1 MKPSIALLAVLLVSP
16 CACARHDRAPP
27 QTTFV
32 EPIDPGPLAGPGPG
46 TISGPKAA
54 EPEPPPTPA
63 EVAAFHAPVP
73 K

>member
-1 MKPSIALLAVLLVSP
+1 MKPSIAILAALLVAP
-16 CACARHDRAPP
+16 CACTRHEPAPP

-32 EPIDPGPLAGPGPG
+32 EPIDPGPLAAPGPEA
-46 TISGPKAA
+46 TPSPKVA
-54 EPEPPPTPA
+54 EPEPQPTSE